1 VILNNFFK
9 NNLIDMKQ
17 LFNSLITIVYSTHH
31 LNIKLSFL
39 LECERNYQLLTK
51 KEQASFNKLF
61 QPFIHILIIDEE
73 YELLNLLK
81 LTNFLKEY
89 ENITCLI

>member
-1 VILNNFFK
+1 
-9 NNLIDMKQ
+9 MKQ

-31 LNIKLSFL
+31 LNIKLAFL
-39 LECERNYQLLTK
+39 SECERNYQLLTK
-51 KEQASFNKLF
+51 KEQASFNKLL
-61 QPFIHILIIDEE
+61 QPFIHILIIDEK

-89 ENITCLI
+89 NEVVNNLV